1 MKQNFT
7 KTLLTNALAQIRTM
21 RAAMLSGLDA
31 KRPRAWC
38 EYGYQSDLDF
48 DDYYRAYDRDGL
60 GNAAVDII
68 ADKCWQDHP
77 WIIEGAPDR
86 ESTALTAKESRIDR
100 AFSQA
105 KVWQAFK
112 EADVMAL
119 VGGWSAIILRIADSN
134 DFDKPTAKPSIEA
147 LTELVPVWANQI
159 KPSRVN
165 TDTLSPDYDKVE
177 MWQYTEPSLHGTGSR
192 TVDVHPDRIIFVGN
206 PARSRP
212 LLKAGFNSLV
222 TLEKVLGGAGE
233 SFLKNASRQLN
244 VNYDSDVDLE
254 DIARA
259 NGGSVADLHEN
270 LSGHV
275 QDINSGVD
283 LLMMTQGATVN
294 PMTVAVSDPVPS
306 FTVALQ
312 VFAASVKIP
321 VKVLVGNITGERA
334 STEDIK
340 QLNARCQ
347 SRRISEITSSIDK
360 LVSKLKD
367 IGMLSAGQYSIM
379 WNDLRE
385 STSGERAE
393 YVDKLASII
402 EKIARAEQSNLLT
415 GTEPVITTAELR
427 SELGYDN

>member
-1 MKQNFT
+1 MKLN
-7 KTLLTNALAQIRTM
+7 LLVNALAQIRTM

-38 EYGYQSDLDF
+38 EYGYASDLSF
-48 DDYYRAYDRDGL
+48 ENYFLAYDRDGL

-77 WIIEGAPDR
+77 WLIEGAPDR
-86 ESTALTAKESRIDR
+86 ESTELTANEARIGR

-112 EADVMAL
+112 EADIYAL
-119 VGGWSAIILRIADSN
+119 VAGWSAIIIRIADSN
-134 DFDKPTAKPSIEA
+134 ELDQPTVRPSIEA
-147 LTELVPVWANQI
+147 LTELVPVWANQLTAVYDSNQVLQHYVYAEPQTDI
-159 KPSRVN
+159 SPARNVN
-165 TDTLSPDYDKVE
+165 
-177 MWQYTEPSLHGTGSR
+177 
-192 TVDVHPDRIIFVGN
+192 VHPDRVVIVGD
-206 PARSRP
+206 PSRSRP
-212 LLKAGFNSLV
+212 LLKAGFNALT

-244 VNYDSDVDLE
+244 VNYDSEVDLE

-259 NGGSVADLHEN
+259 NGGSVAELHEN

-275 QDINSGVD
+275 RDINSGVD
-283 LLMMTQGATVN
+283 LLMMTQGASVN
-294 PMTVAVSDPVPS
+294 PMTVAVSDPMPS
-306 FTVALQ
+306 YNVALQ

-340 QLNARCQ
+340 QLNDRCQ
-347 SRRISEITSSIDK
+347 SRRVSEVTAHVEK
-360 LVSKLKD
+360 FVAKLKQ
-367 IGMLSAGQYSIM
+367 IGMLAAGQYSIM

-385 STSGERAE
+385 STDTERADH
-393 YVDKLASII
+393 VDKLASII
-402 EKIARAEQSNLLT
+402 EKIARADQSQMMT
-415 GTEPVITTAELR
+415 GSEPVLTVAELR
-427 SELGYDN
+427 SALGYDN

>member
-1 MKQNFT
+1 MKL
-7 KTLLTNALAQIRTM
+7 KLLVNALAQIRTM

-77 WIIEGAPDR
+77 WLIEGAPDR
-86 ESTALTAKESRIDR
+86 ESTELTTNEARIDR
-100 AFSQA
+100 VFSQA

-134 DFDKPTAKPSIEA
+134 ELDQPTVRPSIEA
-147 LTELVPVWANQI
+147 LTELVPIWENQLTAMYDSNQVLQHYVYAEPQTGI
-159 KPSRVN
+159 SPARNVN
-165 TDTLSPDYDKVE
+165 
-177 MWQYTEPSLHGTGSR
+177 
-192 TVDVHPDRIIFVGN
+192 VHPDRIIIVGD

-212 LLKAGFNSLV
+212 LLKAGFNALT

-244 VNYDSDVDLE
+244 VNYDSEVDLE

-259 NGGSVADLHEN
+259 NGGSVAELHEN
-270 LSGHV
+270 LSDHV
-275 QDINSGVD
+275 RDINSGVD
-283 LLMMTQGATVN
+283 LLMMTQGASVN
-294 PMTVAVSDPVPS
+294 PMTVAVSDPMPS
-306 FTVALQ
+306 YNVALQ

-340 QLNARCQ
+340 QLNDRCQ
-347 SRRISEITSSIDK
+347 SRRVSEVTAHIEKFVT
-360 LVSKLKD
+360 KLKQ
-367 IGMLSAGQYSIM
+367 IGMLSAGQYSVM

-385 STSGERAE
+385 STDAERAE
-393 YVDKLASII
+393 HVTKLATIV
-402 EKIARAEQSNLLT
+402 ETIARAEQSQLMAGTAPVLT
-415 GTEPVITTAELR
+415 LAELR
-427 SELGYDN
+427 SALGYDN

>member
-1 MKQNFT
+1 MKLN
-7 KTLLTNALAQIRTM
+7 LLVNALAQIRTM

-38 EYGYQSDLDF
+38 EYGYASDLSF
-48 DDYYRAYDRDGL
+48 ENYFLAYDRDGL

-77 WIIEGAPDR
+77 WLIEGAPDR
-86 ESTALTAKESRIDR
+86 ESTELTANEARIDR
-100 AFSQA
+100 VFSQA

-119 VGGWSAIILRIADSN
+119 VGGWSAIIIRIADSN
-134 DFDKPTAKPSIEA
+134 ELDQPTAAPSIEA
-147 LTELVPVWANQI
+147 LTELVPVWANQLTAVYDSNQVLQHYVYAEPQTDI
-159 KPSRVN
+159 SPARNVN
-165 TDTLSPDYDKVE
+165 
-177 MWQYTEPSLHGTGSR
+177 
-192 TVDVHPDRIIFVGN
+192 VHPDRVVIVGD
-206 PARSRP
+206 PSRSRP
-212 LLKAGFNSLV
+212 LLKAGFNALT

-244 VNYDSDVDLE
+244 VNYDSEVDLE

-259 NGGSVADLHEN
+259 NGGSVAELHEN

-275 QDINSGVD
+275 RDINSGVD

-294 PMTVAVSDPVPS
+294 PMTVAVSDPMPS
-306 FTVALQ
+306 YNVALQ

-340 QLNARCQ
+340 QLNDRCQ
-347 SRRISEITSSIDK
+347 SRRVSEVTAHIEKFVT
-360 LVSKLKD
+360 KLKA
-367 IGMLSAGQYSIM
+367 IGMLSAGQYSVM

-385 STSGERAE
+385 STDAERAE
-393 YVDKLASII
+393 HVTKLATIV
-402 EKIARAEQSNLLT
+402 ETIARAEQSQLMTGAAPVLT
-415 GTEPVITTAELR
+415 LAELR
-427 SELGYDN
+427 SALGYDN

>member
-1 MKQNFT
+1 MKLN
-7 KTLLTNALAQIRTM
+7 LLVNALAQIRTM

-38 EYGYQSDLDF
+38 EYGYASDLSF
-48 DDYYRAYDRDGL
+48 ENYFLAYDRDGL

-77 WIIEGAPDR
+77 WLIEGAPDR
-86 ESTALTAKESRIDR
+86 ESTELTANEARIDR
-100 AFSQA
+100 VFSQA

-119 VGGWSAIILRIADSN
+119 VAGWSAIIIRIADSN
-134 DFDKPTAKPSIEA
+134 ELDQPTVQPSIEA
-147 LTELVPVWANQI
+147 LTELVPVWANQLTAVYDSNQLLQHYVYAEPQTDI
-159 KPSRVN
+159 SPARNVN
-165 TDTLSPDYDKVE
+165 
-177 MWQYTEPSLHGTGSR
+177 
-192 TVDVHPDRIIFVGN
+192 VHPDRVVIVGD
-206 PARSRP
+206 PSRSRP
-212 LLKAGFNSLV
+212 LLKAGFNALT

-244 VNYDSDVDLE
+244 VNYDSEVDLE

-259 NGGSVADLHEN
+259 NGGSVAELHEN

-275 QDINSGVD
+275 RDINSGVD

-294 PMTVAVSDPVPS
+294 PMTVAVSDPMPS
-306 FTVALQ
+306 YNVALQ

-340 QLNARCQ
+340 QLNDRCQ
-347 SRRISEITSSIDK
+347 SRRVSEVTAHIEK
-360 LVSKLKD
+360 FVAKLKA
-367 IGMLSAGQYSIM
+367 IGMLSAGQYSVM

-385 STSGERAE
+385 STDAERAE
-393 YVDKLASII
+393 HVTKLATIV
-402 EKIARAEQSNLLT
+402 ETLARAEQSQLMT
-415 GTEPVITTAELR
+415 GTAPVLTLAELR
-427 SELGYDN
+427 SALGYDN

>member
-1 MKQNFT
+1 MKPNFARN
-7 KTLLTNALAQIRTM
+7 LLVNALAQIRTM

-38 EYGYQSDLDF
+38 EYGYASDLSF
-48 DDYYRAYDRDGL
+48 ENYFLAYDRDGL

-77 WIIEGAPDR
+77 WLIEGAPDR
-86 ESTALTAKESRIDR
+86 ESTELTANEARIDR

-112 EADVMAL
+112 EADIYAM
-119 VGGWSAIILRIADSN
+119 VGGWSAIIIRIADSN
-134 DFDKPTAKPSIEA
+134 ELDQPTVRPSIEA
-147 LTELVPVWANQI
+147 LTELVPVWENQLTAVHDSNQVLQHYVYAEPQTGI
-159 KPSRVN
+159 SPARNVN
-165 TDTLSPDYDKVE
+165 
-177 MWQYTEPSLHGTGSR
+177 
-192 TVDVHPDRIIFVGN
+192 VHPDRVVIVGD
-206 PARSRP
+206 PSRSRP
-212 LLKAGFNSLV
+212 LLKAGFNALV

-259 NGGSVADLHEN
+259 NGGSVAELHEN

-275 QDINSGVD
+275 RDINSGVD
-283 LLMMTQGATVN
+283 LLMMTQGASVN
-294 PMTVAVSDPVPS
+294 PMTVAVSDPMPS
-306 FTVALQ
+306 YNVALQ

-340 QLNARCQ
+340 QLNDRCQ
-347 SRRISEITSSIDK
+347 SRRVSEVTAHIEK
-360 LVSKLKD
+360 FVAKLKA
-367 IGMLSAGQYSIM
+367 IGMLAAGHYSIM

-385 STSGERAE
+385 STDAERAE
-393 YVDKLASII
+393 HVTKLATIV
-402 EKIARAEQSNLLT
+402 ETIARAEQSQLMTGAAPVLT
-415 GTEPVITTAELR
+415 LAELR
-427 SELGYDN
+427 SALGYDN

>member
-1 MKQNFT
+1 MKLN
-7 KTLLTNALAQIRTM
+7 LLVNALAQIRTM

-38 EYGYQSDLDF
+38 EYGYASDLSF
-48 DDYYRAYDRDGL
+48 EDYFLAYDRDGL

-77 WIIEGAPDR
+77 WLIEGAPDR
-86 ESTALTAKESRIDR
+86 ESTELTANEARIDR
-100 AFSQA
+100 VFSQA
-105 KVWQAFK
+105 KVWQSFK

-119 VGGWSAIILRIADSN
+119 VGGWSAIIIRIADN
-134 DFDKPTAKPSIEA
+134 NELDQPTVQPSIEA
-147 LTELVPVWANQI
+147 LTELVPVWANQLTAVYDSNQVLQHYVYAEPQTDI
-159 KPSRVN
+159 SPARNVN
-165 TDTLSPDYDKVE
+165 
-177 MWQYTEPSLHGTGSR
+177 
-192 TVDVHPDRIIFVGN
+192 VHPDRVVIVGD
-206 PARSRP
+206 PSRSRP
-212 LLKAGFNSLV
+212 LLKAGFNALT

-244 VNYDSDVDLE
+244 VNYDSEVDLE

-259 NGGSVADLHEN
+259 NGGSVAELHEN

-275 QDINSGVD
+275 RDINSGVD

-294 PMTVAVSDPVPS
+294 PMTVAVSDPMPS
-306 FTVALQ
+306 YNVALQ

-340 QLNARCQ
+340 QLNDRCQ
-347 SRRISEITSSIDK
+347 SRRVSEVTAHIEK
-360 LVSKLKD
+360 FVAKLKA
-367 IGMLSAGQYSIM
+367 IGMLSAGQYSVM

-385 STSGERAE
+385 SADAERAE
-393 YVDKLASII
+393 HVTKLATIV
-402 EKIARAEQSNLLT
+402 ETIARAEQSQLMTGAAPVLT
-415 GTEPVITTAELR
+415 LAELR
-427 SELGYDN
+427 SALGYDN

>member
-1 MKQNFT
+1 MKPNFARN
-7 KTLLTNALAQIRTM
+7 LLVNALAQIRTM

-38 EYGYQSDLDF
+38 EYGYASDLSF
-48 DDYYRAYDRDGL
+48 EDYFMAYDRDGL
-60 GNAAVDII
+60 GNAAVDIV

-86 ESTALTAKESRIDR
+86 ESTELTANESRIDR
-100 AFSQA
+100 VFSQA

-112 EADVMAL
+112 EADIYAM
-119 VGGWSAIILRIADSN
+119 VGGWSAIIIRIADSN
-134 DFDKPTAKPSIEA
+134 ELDQPTVRPSIEA
-147 LTELVPVWANQI
+147 LTELVPVWANQLTAVYDSNQVLQHYVYAEPQTDI
-159 KPSRVN
+159 SPARNVN
-165 TDTLSPDYDKVE
+165 
-177 MWQYTEPSLHGTGSR
+177 
-192 TVDVHPDRIIFVGN
+192 VHPDRVVIVGD
-206 PARSRP
+206 PSRSRP
-212 LLKAGFNSLV
+212 LLKAGFNALV

-244 VNYDSDVDLE
+244 VNYDSEVDLE

-275 QDINSGVD
+275 RDINSGVD
-283 LLMMTQGATVN
+283 LLMMTQGASVN
-294 PMTVAVSDPVPS
+294 PMTVAVSDPMPS
-306 FTVALQ
+306 FNVALQ

-347 SRRISEITSSIDK
+347 SRRVSEVTAHIEK
-360 LVSKLKD
+360 FVSKLKQ

-385 STSGERAE
+385 STDGERADH
-393 YVDKLASII
+393 VDKLASII
-402 EKIARAEQSNLLT
+402 EKIARADQSQMMT
-415 GTEPVITTAELR
+415 GSEPVLTVAELR
-427 SELGYDN
+427 SALGYDN

>member
-1 MKQNFT
+1 MKPNFARN
-7 KTLLTNALAQIRTM
+7 LLVNALAQIRTM

-38 EYGYQSDLDF
+38 EYGYASDLSF
-48 DDYYRAYDRDGL
+48 ENYFLAYDRDGL

-86 ESTALTAKESRIDR
+86 ESTELTANESRIDR

-119 VGGWSAIILRIADSN
+119 VAGWSAIIIRIADSN
-134 DFDKPTAKPSIEA
+134 ELDQPTVRPSIEA
-147 LTELVPVWANQI
+147 LTELVPVWANQLTAVHDSNQVLQHYVYAEPQTDI
-159 KPSRVN
+159 SPARNVN
-165 TDTLSPDYDKVE
+165 
-177 MWQYTEPSLHGTGSR
+177 
-192 TVDVHPDRIIFVGN
+192 VHPDRVVIVGD
-206 PARSRP
+206 PSGSRP
-212 LLKAGFNSLV
+212 LLKAGFNALT

-259 NGGSVADLHEN
+259 NGGSVAELHEN

-275 QDINSGVD
+275 RDINSGAD

-294 PMTVAVSDPVPS
+294 PMTVAVSDPMPS
-306 FTVALQ
+306 YTVALQ

-347 SRRISEITSSIDK
+347 SRRISEVTAYIEKFVT
-360 LVSKLKD
+360 KLKL
-367 IGMLSAGQYSIM
+367 IGMLAAGQYSIM

-385 STSGERAE
+385 STDGERADH
-393 YVDKLASII
+393 VDKLAGII
-402 EKIARAEQSNLLT
+402 EKIARADQSQMMTGSDPVLT
-415 GTEPVITTAELR
+415 VAELR
-427 SELGYDN
+427 SALGYDN

>member
-1 MKQNFT
+1 MKLN
-7 KTLLTNALAQIRTM
+7 LLVNALAQIRTM

-38 EYGYQSDLDF
+38 EYGYASDLSF
-48 DDYYRAYDRDGL
+48 ENYFLAYDRDGL

-77 WIIEGAPDR
+77 WLIEGAPDR
-86 ESTALTAKESRIDR
+86 ESTALTANEARIDR
-100 AFSQA
+100 VFSQA
-105 KVWQAFK
+105 KVWQSFK

-119 VGGWSAIILRIADSN
+119 VGGWSAIIIRIADN
-134 DFDKPTAKPSIEA
+134 NELDQPTVRPSIEA
-147 LTELVPVWANQI
+147 LTELVPVWENQLTAVHDSNQVLQHYVYAEPQTGI
-159 KPSRVN
+159 SPARNVN
-165 TDTLSPDYDKVE
+165 
-177 MWQYTEPSLHGTGSR
+177 
-192 TVDVHPDRIIFVGN
+192 VHPDRVVIVGD
-206 PARSRP
+206 PSRSRP
-212 LLKAGFNSLV
+212 LLKAGFNALT

-244 VNYDSDVDLE
+244 VNYDSEVDLE

-259 NGGSVADLHEN
+259 NGGSVAELHEN

-275 QDINSGVD
+275 RDINSGVD

-294 PMTVAVSDPVPS
+294 PMTVAVSDPMPS
-306 FTVALQ
+306 YNVALQ

-340 QLNARCQ
+340 QLNDRCQ
-347 SRRISEITSSIDK
+347 SRRVSEVTAHIEK
-360 LVSKLKD
+360 FVAKLKA
-367 IGMLSAGQYSIM
+367 IGMLSAGQYSVM

-385 STSGERAE
+385 STEAERAE
-393 YVDKLASII
+393 HVTKLATIV
-402 EKIARAEQSNLLT
+402 ETIARAEQSQLMTGAAPVLT
-415 GTEPVITTAELR
+415 LAELR
-427 SELGYDN
+427 SALGYDN

>member
-1 MKQNFT
+1 MKLN
-7 KTLLTNALAQIRTM
+7 LLVNALAQIRTM

-38 EYGYQSDLDF
+38 EYGYASDLSF
-48 DDYYRAYDRDGL
+48 ENYFLAYDRDGL

-77 WIIEGAPDR
+77 WLIEGAPDR
-86 ESTALTAKESRIDR
+86 ESTALTANEARIDR
-100 AFSQA
+100 VFSQA
-105 KVWQAFK
+105 KVWQSFK

-119 VGGWSAIILRIADSN
+119 VGGWSAIIIRIADN
-134 DFDKPTAKPSIEA
+134 NELDQPTVRPSIEA
-147 LTELVPVWANQI
+147 LTELVPVWANQLTAVYDSNQVLQHYVYAEPQTDI
-159 KPSRVN
+159 SPARNVN
-165 TDTLSPDYDKVE
+165 
-177 MWQYTEPSLHGTGSR
+177 
-192 TVDVHPDRIIFVGN
+192 VHPDRVVIVGD
-206 PARSRP
+206 PSRSRP
-212 LLKAGFNSLV
+212 LLKAGFNALT

-244 VNYDSDVDLE
+244 VNYDSEVDLE

-259 NGGSVADLHEN
+259 NGGSVAELHEN

-275 QDINSGVD
+275 RDINSGVD

-294 PMTVAVSDPVPS
+294 PMTVAVSDPMPS
-306 FTVALQ
+306 YNVALQ

-340 QLNARCQ
+340 QLNDRCQ
-347 SRRISEITSSIDK
+347 SRRVSEVTAHIEK
-360 LVSKLKD
+360 FVAKLKA
-367 IGMLSAGQYSIM
+367 IGMLSAGQYSVM

-385 STSGERAE
+385 STDAERAE
-393 YVDKLASII
+393 HVTKLATIV
-402 EKIARAEQSNLLT
+402 ETIARAEQSQLMT
-415 GTEPVITTAELR
+415 GTAPVLTLAELR
-427 SELGYDN
+427 SALGYDN

>member
-1 MKQNFT
+1 MKLN
-7 KTLLTNALAQIRTM
+7 LLVNALAQIRTM

-38 EYGYQSDLDF
+38 EYGYASDLSF
-48 DDYYRAYDRDGL
+48 ENYFMAYDRDGL

-77 WIIEGAPDR
+77 WLIEGAPDR
-86 ESTALTAKESRIDR
+86 ESTELTTNEARIDR
-100 AFSQA
+100 VFSQA

-112 EADVMAL
+112 EADIYAM
-119 VGGWSAIILRIADSN
+119 VGGWSAIIIRVADSN
-134 DFDKPTAKPSIEA
+134 ELDQPTVRPSIEA
-147 LTELVPVWANQI
+147 LTELVPVWANQLTAVYDSNQVLQHYVYAEPQTDI
-159 KPSRVN
+159 SPARNVN
-165 TDTLSPDYDKVE
+165 
-177 MWQYTEPSLHGTGSR
+177 
-192 TVDVHPDRIIFVGN
+192 VHPDRVVIVGD
-206 PARSRP
+206 PSRSRP
-212 LLKAGFNSLV
+212 LLKAGFNALT

-244 VNYDSDVDLE
+244 VNYDSEVDLE

-259 NGGSVADLHEN
+259 NGGSVAELHEN

-275 QDINSGVD
+275 RDINSGVD

-294 PMTVAVSDPVPS
+294 PMTVAVSDPMPS
-306 FTVALQ
+306 YNVALQ

-340 QLNARCQ
+340 QLNDRCQ
-347 SRRISEITSSIDK
+347 SRRVSEVTAHIEKFVT
-360 LVSKLKD
+360 KLKQ
-367 IGMLSAGQYSIM
+367 IGMLAAGQYSIM

-385 STSGERAE
+385 STDAERAE
-393 YVDKLASII
+393 HVTKLATIV
-402 EKIARAEQSNLLT
+402 ETIARADQSQMMT
-415 GTEPVITTAELR
+415 GSDPVLTTAELR
-427 SELGYDN
+427 SALGYDN

>member
-1 MKQNFT
+1 MKLN
-7 KTLLTNALAQIRTM
+7 LLVNALAQIRTM

-38 EYGYQSDLDF
+38 EYGYASDLSF
-48 DDYYRAYDRDGL
+48 ENYFLAYDRDGL

-77 WIIEGAPDR
+77 WLIEGAPDR
-86 ESTALTAKESRIDR
+86 ESTELTTNEARIDR
-100 AFSQA
+100 VFSQA

-112 EADVMAL
+112 EADIYAM
-119 VGGWSAIILRIADSN
+119 VGGWSAIIIRIADSN
-134 DFDKPTAKPSIEA
+134 ELDQPTVQPSIEA
-147 LTELVPVWANQI
+147 LTELVPVWANQLTAVYDSNQVLQHYVYAEPQTDI
-159 KPSRVN
+159 SPARNVN
-165 TDTLSPDYDKVE
+165 
-177 MWQYTEPSLHGTGSR
+177 
-192 TVDVHPDRIIFVGN
+192 VHPDRVVIVGD
-206 PARSRP
+206 PSRSRP
-212 LLKAGFNSLV
+212 LLKAGFNALT

-244 VNYDSDVDLE
+244 VNYDSEVDLE

-259 NGGSVADLHEN
+259 NGGSVAELHEN

-275 QDINSGVD
+275 RDINSGVD

-294 PMTVAVSDPVPS
+294 PMTVAVSDPMPS
-306 FTVALQ
+306 YNVALQ

-340 QLNARCQ
+340 QLNDRCQ
-347 SRRISEITSSIDK
+347 SRRVSEVTAHIEK
-360 LVSKLKD
+360 FVAKLKA
-367 IGMLSAGQYSIM
+367 IGMLSAGQYSVM

-385 STSGERAE
+385 STDAERAE
-393 YVDKLASII
+393 HVTKLATIV
-402 EKIARAEQSNLLT
+402 ETIARAEQSQLMTGAAPVLT
-415 GTEPVITTAELR
+415 LAELR
-427 SELGYDN
+427 SALGYDN